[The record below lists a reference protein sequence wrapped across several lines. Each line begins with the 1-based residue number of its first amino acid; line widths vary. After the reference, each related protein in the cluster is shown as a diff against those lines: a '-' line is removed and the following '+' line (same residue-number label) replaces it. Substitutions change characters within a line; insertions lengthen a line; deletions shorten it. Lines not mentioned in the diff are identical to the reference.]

1 MSIPGREV
9 LGIIPAR
16 GGSKGLPRKNVL
28 PLCGK
33 PLIAWTIEAALNAS
47 ELTRVVV
54 TTDDDEIAAVAHSC
68 GAEIIMRPADLA
80 ADASPTEPALLHAL
94 DTLQAAEGYAP
105 DAVALLQCTSPLRGS
120 DIVDAGIELLFA
132 SNADAVL
139 TVCPIQHWYLAG
151 TIAEDGEYRPEYDY
165 QNRPFSQNMPHRY
178 RENGALYVTR
188 TALLR
193 AEKNRLG
200 GRVQALVMD
209 IARSVDIDSPEDF
222 ALAAQIMCGLRPV

>member
-1 MSIPGREV
+1 MSDPGRKV

-16 GGSKGLPRKNVL
+16 GGSRGLPRKNVL

-33 PLIAWTIEAALNAS
+33 PLIAWTIEAALNAA
-47 ELTRVVV
+47 ELSRVVV

-68 GAEIIMRPADLA
+68 GAEIIKRPADLA
-80 ADASPTEPALLHAL
+80 GDASPTEPALLHVL
-94 DTLQAAEGYAP
+94 DTLQETEGYIP

-120 DIVDAGIELLFA
+120 DIIDAGIELLF
-132 SNADAVL
+132 SSDADAVL

-151 TIAEDGEYRPEYDY
+151 TIAEDGEFRPEYDY
-165 QNRPFSQNMPHRY
+165 QNRPFSQNMPPRY

-193 AEKNRLG
+193 AQKNRLG

-209 IARSVDIDSPEDF
+209 AARSIDIDTPDDF
-222 ALAAQIMCGLRPV
+222 TLAAQVMCGMRPA